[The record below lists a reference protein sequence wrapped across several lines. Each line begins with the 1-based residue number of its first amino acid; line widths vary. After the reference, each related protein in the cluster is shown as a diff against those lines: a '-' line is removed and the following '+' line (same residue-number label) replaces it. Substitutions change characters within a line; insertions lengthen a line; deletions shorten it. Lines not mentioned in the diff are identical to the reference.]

1 MAQIGNKKNA
11 QLNGDWGKHTQEKRH
26 TSKRRRSNQKE
37 VIKEELDG
45 KGRKE
50 IHDNQRHS

>member
-50 IHDNQRHS
+50 IHDNT

>member
-1 MAQIGNKKNA
+1 MAQIGNKANA

-26 TSKRRRSNQKE
+26 TSKRRRSKQKE
-37 VIKEELDG
+37 EIEEEENG

-50 IHDNQRHS
+50 ITEER